1 MAVAIGFACGKA
13 ACVCVLC
20 GAAECKEEKKKE
32 KEKLYW
38 HRPGFEPAALS
49 VIDENST
56 TKPMVPRR
64 KCCGEKVWSIAS
76 FEEECACVRACVRVR
91 ACLSGNFVSR
101 NRTSVHVVSSSLA
114 LRLPCYFNEALHEA
128 LL

>member
-76 FEEECACVRACVRVR
+76 FEEECACVRVR